1 MEVVDVLVIGAGPA
15 GSAAARLLAQSGR
28 SVLLVD
34 QQAIGRDKVCG
45 DGLIPDA
52 HRALARLGLLQA
64 VMARAQRVPHV
75 RFVAPRGASV
85 DIPGHLAVLPRQQL
99 DALLAEAAVEAGA
112 RFQQAR
118 FEAPLRE
125 HGVVVGAQLRI
136 AGELVEQR
144 ARWTLLATGAV
155 PKALQAAGAC
165 TRQTPSSVA
174 LRGYVHAP
182 SLVGKLDA
190 LDIVMSKAVKPGYGW
205 IFPAPDGHFNIGVGV
220 SNSHRGG
227 RMQEINLRR
236 LFDDFVASYEP
247 AALLMREGRLVG
259 DLKGAPLRCTLEGAT
274 TGEPG
279 LMVIGE
285 AMGSTYDFTGE
296 GIGKAMETALL
307 AADAL
312 LAGGEEAAVRARYAA
327 GLKGLA
333 PKYRMYAR
341 ANHMYRVPG
350 LIDLVIW
357 RARKSERLRRR
368 MSGVLEETSTPGD
381 LITFKGLVKLFT
393 E

>member
-1 MEVVDVLVIGAGPA
+1 M
-15 GSAAARLLAQSGR
+15 
-28 SVLLVD
+28 
-34 QQAIGRDKVCG
+34 
-45 DGLIPDA
+45 
-52 HRALARLGLLQA
+52 
-64 VMARAQRVPHV
+64 
-75 RFVAPRGASV
+75 
-85 DIPGHLAVLPRQQL
+85 
-99 DALLAEAAVEAGA
+99 
-112 RFQQAR
+112 
-118 FEAPLRE
+118 
-125 HGVVVGAQLRI
+125 
-136 AGELVEQR
+136 
-144 ARWTLLATGAV
+144 
-155 PKALQAAGAC
+155 
-165 TRQTPSSVA
+165 
-174 LRGYVHAP
+174 
-182 SLVGKLDA
+182 
-190 LDIVMSKAVKPGYGW
+190 
-205 IFPAPDGHFNIGVGV
+205 
-220 SNSHRGG
+220 
-227 RMQEINLRR
+227 
-236 LFDDFVASYEP
+236 ASYEP

-312 LAGGEEAAVRARYAA
+312 LAGGEEAAVRARYDA

-381 LITFKGLVKLFT
+381 LITLKGIYRLFT